1 MGIIGSSTMFL
12 WLCNV
17 VGLKSSI
24 GILPVIAGWKPTLLF
39 GEKLADGC
47 LVGGAGTA
55 FCY

>member
-1 MGIIGSSTMFL
+1 MGNIGSSTMFL

-39 GEKLADGC
+39 GEEGSDGLFVGCAD
-47 LVGGAGTA
+47 AA
-55 FCY
+55 FGD